1 MAENI
6 VNFKYGTDITDSSI
20 NTDDLVA
27 INKGMEVSDSSVE
40 SKFGSFYK
48 GSKILGTTE
57 SDKLCLTEDIEVAGL
72 GTLGAGISDGQVIPK
87 GTTLQEFLSMLLQKE
102 LWPNSLTVTN
112 NKPSVTFAA
121 PAFTLSQSGTVEV
134 GTACVLSDS
143 TITAASA
150 NNATK
155 VLGTFTYGYSTSDN
169 DTQEQK
175 GTTVT
180 LTSTDAALDTT
191 PYTMT
196 QTFTGFSSATPGTV
210 ESSTNVGSVVI
221 TGQTLTV
228 SEGTNS
234 VKVDATSPKATCT
247 LPASSD
253 YYACSNLK
261 HTDAAHKL
269 AATST
274 LVQTSESSSKTT
286 TKSVT
291 GNYKWFM
298 GYSAHTTASEFTS
311 EEVRALNAKA
321 SSWITVNG
329 TTTILENGTKLSTPG
344 GTSGNLIIAIP
355 EKYKL
360 ATITGDLGNALIDYN
375 NPGTSVIS
383 TTPDT
388 IDVSTGTI
396 NTKYKIYIMQTAAVT
411 VYQNVT
417 VTKA

>member
-40 SKFGSFYK
+40 SKFGSLYK

-102 LWPNSLTVTN
+102 LWPTSLTVTN
-112 NKPSVTFAA
+112 NKPTVTFAA

-175 GTTVT
+175 ATSVT
-180 LTSTDAALDTT
+180 LTSTDAALDST

-196 QTFTGFSSATPGTV
+196 QSFTGFSSATPGTV
-210 ESSTNVGSVVI
+210 ESSTTVGDVTI

-228 SEGTNS
+228 SEGSNS
-234 VKVDATSPKATCT
+234 VKVVATSPKATCT
-247 LPASSD
+247 LPASPD

-261 HTDAAHKL
+261 HTDASHKL

-298 GYSAHTTASEFTS
+298 GYSSHTKASEFTS
-311 EEVRALNAKA
+311 EEVRALNAKTPG
-321 SSWITVNG
+321 WVTVNG
-329 TTTILENGTKLSTPG
+329 TTTLLANGTKLTSPG
-344 GTSGNLIIAIP
+344 GTQNIAIAIP

-360 ATITGDLGNALIDYN
+360 VSINGDLGNNLMTNIVNPDQMVQVTTGAIQTNYKVYMLISSAAL
-375 NPGTSVIS
+375 
-383 TTPDT
+383 
-388 IDVSTGTI
+388 
-396 NTKYKIYIMQTAAVT
+396 

-417 VTKA
+417 IAKA